1 MGILIHFQKTMTEIN
16 GARSLSD
23 ERLLSPPLSLLPCPP
38 NEHRQLSALSNALSS
53 FQLQV
58 IVARNQNP

>member
-1 MGILIHFQKTMTEIN
+1 MTEIN